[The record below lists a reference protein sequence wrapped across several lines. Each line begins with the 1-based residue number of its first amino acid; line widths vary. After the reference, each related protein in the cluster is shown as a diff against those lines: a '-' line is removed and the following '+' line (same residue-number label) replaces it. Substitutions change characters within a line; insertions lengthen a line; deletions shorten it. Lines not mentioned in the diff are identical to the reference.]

1 MSDHYTY
8 RLEDA
13 ILDHLAGSRALTPAS
28 AAMQTASVAA
38 RVLVEHAGPHAHQAL
53 VAALVRTLA
62 GHDAAAVADGL
73 RKAADKIEARPVP
86 VEAPGDV
93 PDALAT
99 VRGRRGVAA

>member
-13 ILDHLAGSRALTPAS
+13 ILDHLAAHPGATPAT
-28 AAMQTASVAA
+28 AAMLTAMVAA

-62 GHDAAAVADGL
+62 GGDAATVAAEL
-73 RKAADKIEARPVP
+73 RRAANKIEARPVP

-99 VRGRRGVAA
+99 VRGRCGVAA

>member
-1 MSDHYTY
+1 MNRHTVA
-8 RLEDA
+8 LEEA
-13 ILDHLAGSRALTPAS
+13 ILDHVVAHPGATPAT
-28 AAMQTASVAA
+28 AAMLTAMVAA
-38 RVLVEHAGPHAHQAL
+38 RVLVEYAGPQAHQAL

-73 RKAADKIEARPVP
+73 RKAAAVIEARPVP

>member
-1 MSDHYTY
+1 VNRHTVA
-8 RLEDA
+8 LEEA
-13 ILDHLAGSRALTPAS
+13 ILDHLTAHPHATPAT
-28 AAMQTASVAA
+28 AAMLTAMVAA
-38 RVLVEHAGPHAHQAL
+38 RVLVEHAGPMAHQAL

-73 RKAADKIEARPVP
+73 RKAASVIEARPVP
-86 VEAPGDV
+86 VEAPADV